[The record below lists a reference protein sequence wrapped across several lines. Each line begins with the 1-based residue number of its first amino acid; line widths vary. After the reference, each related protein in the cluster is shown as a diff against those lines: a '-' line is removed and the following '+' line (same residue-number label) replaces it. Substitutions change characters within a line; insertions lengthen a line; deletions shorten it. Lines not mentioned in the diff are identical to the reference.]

1 MPREIK
7 YSKEDIIK
15 QAKLEL
21 ARREFFYYCN
31 LKAPKFYREDR
42 AYIVELC
49 NELQSFMEGE
59 DEVLILNLPPR
70 H

>member
-1 MPREIK
+1 MSRELNFT
-7 YSKEDIIK
+7 KEDIIK
-15 QAKLEL
+15 QARLEL

-31 LKAPKFYREDR
+31 IKAPDFYIEDR
-42 AYIVELC
+42 KYIVDLC
-49 NELQSFMEGE
+49 NELQAFVEST